1 MNAIEVVPFEK
12 DGKQIL
18 WFVSENMQII
28 PLVTI
33 CDLYDVEYGYALQIL
48 QRNEEKFEGMV
59 VDLPA
64 EAVSSLGCMMQG
76 QLTTGRG
83 KQKIVKCMTLAG
95 YLMWVGML
103 DYKRYDGEKKQVIL
117 STQRWLVETG
127 QEVLLKKEKPALAP
141 VQMGIGDVFLQCNSI
156 VDKIVEKHN
165 VEPIIAT
172 QIALIKTQKITG
184 VDMSDFVKLLPPV
197 PETEVALLTPTEIA
211 NRREMRS
218 NREVN
223 KMLEMMGMQEKRK
236 VVSKKGKET
245 MDWFP
250 TEKGKDY
257 CFSFPYVNN
266 GHSGY
271 QLKWKEAIIPI
282 MDEWERK
289 HPDLF
294 SY

>member
-1 MNAIEVVPFEK
+1 MENLEIVPFEREGKKIAWLLVGDRACMPLGILADMFGIAFFNASK
-12 DGKQIL
+12 DLTENHELYEGHVIKVEKTPEMKSDSL
-18 WFVSENMQII
+18 TESE
-28 PLVTI
+28 VRSKT
-33 CDLYDVEYGYALQIL
+33 
-48 QRNEEKFEGMV
+48 
-59 VDLPA
+59 
-64 EAVSSLGCMMQG
+64 
-76 QLTTGRG
+76 LT
-83 KQKIVKCMTLAG
+83 CLDLAG
-95 YLMWVGML
+95 VLLWITSL
-103 DYKRYDGEKKQVIL
+103 NHKRYEGERREIIISNK
-117 STQRWLVETG
+117 RWLVETG
-127 QEVLLKKEKPALAP
+127 QEVLMKKEKPALAP
-141 VQMGIGDVFLQCNSI
+141 IQMGIGDVFLQCNSI

-184 VDMSDFVKLLPPV
+184 VDMSDFVKLLPPA
-197 PETEVALLTPTEIA
+197 PEAEVALLTPTEIA